1 MTKLKNKKIEKEK
14 LEGEIFLIHSTFS
27 AIGKYQTNKNHLSVT
42 RSVVRKHQ
50 FPSTQNFL

>member
-50 FPSTQNFL
+50 FPST